1 MVISPT
7 VIVWLAPTL
16 YMVCIGGLAYFI
28 MQSFRSAATEYAAA
42 YSEDTARQME
52 DLFLFIPPKRVL
64 ELATASAAIGFL
76 IGFLL
81 FGGFDGSSFLVGVV
95 AGGVL
100 AGVGWNV
107 PKTVLAVMRKRRLQR
122 FNLQLVDSLVNMSN
136 ALKAGF
142 SIQQAIELV
151 VREKQNPISQE
162 FGMFLHQTRVGM
174 RTEEAFEAMQKRVG
188 SDDLALMIG
197 ALETARQTGG
207 NLTEV
212 FEKIA
217 HTIRERM
224 RIELRIRTLTAQGR
238 LQGIIVGAMPLLL
251 GVALFFLDPL
261 MMMAFLRSGF
271 GVTLLA
277 IVAILEIIGALV
289 IRRIIN
295 IDV

>member
-1 MVISPT
+1 MLSPM
-7 VIVWLAPTL
+7 VIVWVIPAL
-16 YMVCIGGLAYFI
+16 YMLCLGGLTWFI
-28 MQSFRSAATEYAAA
+28 LQSFRSAASEYAAA

-52 DLFLFIPPKRVL
+52 DLFLFIPARRIL
-64 ELATASAAIGFL
+64 ELASASAAVCFL
-76 IGFLL
+76 LGFLL
-81 FGGFDGSSFLVGVV
+81 FGGFDGPSFLIGL
-95 AGGVL
+95 ALGAVL
-100 AGVGWNV
+100 AAVGWNI
-107 PKTVLAVMRKRRLQR
+107 PRTVLAVMRKRRLQR

-151 VREKQNPISQE
+151 VREGQNPISQE

-174 RTEEAFEAMQKRVG
+174 RMEEAFEGMQARVG
-188 SDDLALMIG
+188 SEDLALMVG

-224 RIELRIRTLTAQGR
+224 RIEMRIRTLTAQGR

-251 GVALFFLDPL
+251 GLALFFLDPL
-261 MMMAFLRSGF
+261 MMMAFFRSGF
-271 GVTLLA
+271 GITLLVV
-277 IVAILEIIGALV
+277 VAILEIIGALV

>member
-1 MVISPT
+1 MSPV
-7 VIVWLAPTL
+7 VIVWVVPGL
-16 YMVCIGGLAYFI
+16 YLLSLGGLTYFI
-28 MQSFRSAATEYAAA
+28 LKSFQLAATEYASA
-42 YSEDTARQME
+42 YSETTSRQME
-52 DLFLFIPPKRVL
+52 DLFLFIPAKRIL
-64 ELATASAAIGFL
+64 ELASASAALFFL
-76 IGFLL
+76 AGFLL
-81 FGGFDGSSFLVGVV
+81 FGGFDGPAFMVGLVM
-95 AGGVL
+95 GGLL
-100 AGVGWNV
+100 AALGWNI
-107 PKTVLAVMRKRRLQR
+107 PRTVLAVMRKRRLQR

-151 VREKQNPISQE
+151 VREGQSPISQE

-174 RTEEAFEAMQKRVG
+174 KLEDAFDGMQKRVA

-224 RIELRIRTLTAQGR
+224 RIEMRIRTLTAQGR
-238 LQGIIVGAMPLLL
+238 LQGVIVGAMPLLL
-251 GVALFFLDPL
+251 GIALFFLDPS
-261 MMMAFLRSGF
+261 MMRAFLHSGF
-271 GVTLLA
+271 GITLLL
-277 IVAILEIIGALV
+277 VVGVLECLGALV
-289 IRRIIN
+289 IRKIIS